1 MKKEIKSVMVFGT
14 FDIIHLGHENMFKQ
28 TRELGNFV
36 IAVVARDD
44 TVKSIKGRAPLH
56 NESMRVKNLKK
67 SSLADKVILGEKYD
81 KYAVIKK
88 YKPDVIALGYDQFA
102 FTYGLKKLLIDM
114 SLNTQIQKLRPYKP
128 EIYKS
133 SIFRS
138 ERNHGGLEQ
147 IPSPIVLS
155 HNNAI

>member
-1 MKKEIKSVMVFGT
+1 MKKAMKSVMVFGT

-28 TRELGNFV
+28 AREFGDFI

-44 TVKSIKGRAPLH
+44 TVKSIKGRAPLY
-56 NESMRVKNLKK
+56 NESTRMKNLKK
-67 SSLADKVILGEKYD
+67 SGLADQVILGEKYD

-102 FTYGLKKLLIDM
+102 FTYELKKLLIHM
-114 SLNTQIQKLRPYKP
+114 NLNTQIQRLKPYKP

-133 SIFRS
+133 SIFRL
-138 ERNHGGLEQ
+138 ERECGGLKQ
-147 IPSPIVLS
+147 LSQPVILS